1 MVGGIE
7 VPHYRECKKNMPND
21 ILKSIQTVLTKG
33 DKNGVVKLTKEALD
47 KGLSVKTIL
56 EDGLIKSMNAI
67 GEKFKANEIFIPEVL
82 IAAKAMHAGIAI
94 LEPHFTACG
103 IKPAGKV
110 VIGTVKGDLH
120 DIGKN
125 IVSMMLKGACFEVV
139 DLGIDVPPGK
149 FLEIVKTNSPDI
161 IAMSSLLTT
170 SMGAMKDTIKVL
182 KESGLRDKVKIMIGG
197 APVTQIFADS
207 IGADSYAKDAATAVD
222 KAKELLSSR
231 KL

>member
-1 MVGGIE
+1 
-7 VPHYRECKKNMPND
+7 MPDD
-21 ILKSIQTVLTKG
+21 ILKNIQDLLAKG
-33 DKNGVVKLTKEALD
+33 DRNGVVKLTKEALD
-47 KGLSVKTIL
+47 KGLGVKRIL

-94 LEPHFTACG
+94 LEPHFIASG
-103 IKPAGKV
+103 IRPAGRV

-125 IVSMMLKGACFEVV
+125 IVSMMLKGACFEVI

-149 FLEIVKTNSPDI
+149 FLEIVQTNSPDI
-161 IAMSSLLTT
+161 IALSSLLTT
-170 SMGAMKDTIKVL
+170 SMGSMRDTIKVL
-182 KESGLRDKVKIMIGG
+182 KESGLRDKVKIIIGG
-197 APVTQIFADS
+197 APVTQGFADS

-222 KAKELLSSR
+222 KAKELLKR
-231 KL
+231 

>member
-1 MVGGIE
+1 MSD
-7 VPHYRECKKNMPND
+7 D
-21 ILKSIQTVLTKG
+21 ILKNIQAALAKG
-33 DKNGVVKLTKEALD
+33 DRNGVAELTKEALD
-47 KGLSVKTIL
+47 KGLGVKVIL

-82 IAAKAMHAGIAI
+82 IAAKAMHAGIAV

-125 IVSMMLKGACFEVV
+125 IVSMMLKGSCFTIE
-139 DLGIDVPPGK
+139 DFGIDVPPAK
-149 FLEIVKTNSPDI
+149 FVGAVKNGGVDI

-170 SMGAMKDTIKVL
+170 SMGSMRDTINSL
-182 KESGLRDKVKIMIGG
+182 KDSGLRDKVKIIIGG
-197 APVTQIFADS
+197 APVTQDFADS
-207 IGADSYAKDAATAVD
+207 IGADAYAKDAATAVD
-222 KAKELLSSR
+222 RARELIKKR
-231 KL
+231 TT

>member
-1 MVGGIE
+1 MD
-7 VPHYRECKKNMPND
+7 D
-21 ILKSIQTVLTKG
+21 ILKNIQTALAGG
-33 DKNGVVKLTKEALD
+33 DRNGVAKLTGEALD
-47 KGLSVKTIL
+47 KGLGVKTIL
-56 EDGLIKSMNAI
+56 EDGLIASMNAV
-67 GEKFKANEIFIPEVL
+67 GVKFKANEMFIPEVL

-125 IVSMMLKGACFEVV
+125 IVSMMLKGARFEVV

-149 FLEIVKTNSPDI
+149 FLEIAQAFSPDI

-170 SMGAMKDTIKVL
+170 SMGAMNDTIKIL
-182 KESGLRDKVKIMIGG
+182 KESGLRDKVKIIVGG
-197 APVTQIFADS
+197 APITQDYADS

-222 KAKELLSSR
+222 KAKEML
-231 KL
+231 KKP

>member
-1 MVGGIE
+1 ME
-7 VPHYRECKKNMPND
+7 SNKQMQDD
-21 ILKSIQTVLTKG
+21 ILKQIREMLAKG
-33 DKNGVVKLTKEALD
+33 DRNGVASLTKEALD
-47 KGLSVKTIL
+47 SGLSVKTIL
-56 EDGLIKSMNAI
+56 EDALIKSMNSI

-82 IAAKAMHAGIAI
+82 ISAKAMHAGIAV
-94 LEPHFTACG
+94 LEPLFAASG
-103 IKPAGKV
+103 IRSAGRV

-149 FLEIVKTNSPDI
+149 FLEIAQTTSPDI

-170 SMGAMKDTIKVL
+170 SMGAMKDTIKAL
-182 KESGLRDKVKIMIGG
+182 KESGLRDKVKIIIGG
-197 APVTQIFADS
+197 APITQGFADS

-222 KAKELLSSR
+222 KARELLK

>member
-1 MVGGIE
+1 M
-7 VPHYRECKKNMPND
+7 PYSKDRKSMQDDSLKN
-21 ILKSIQTVLTKG
+21 IQETLAKG
-33 DKNGVVKLTKEALD
+33 DRNGVTKLIREALD

-56 EDGLIKSMNAI
+56 EEGLIAGMNAI

-125 IVSMMLKGACFEVV
+125 IVSMMLKGARFEVI

-149 FLEIVKTNSPDI
+149 FLEIVQTGSPDI

-170 SMGAMKDTIKVL
+170 SMGAMKDTIKIL
-182 KESGLRDKVKIMIGG
+182 KESGLRDKVKIIVGG
-197 APVTQIFADS
+197 APVTQSYADS

-222 KAKELLSSR
+222 KTRELL
-231 KL
+231 KK

>member
-1 MVGGIE
+1 ME
-7 VPHYRECKKNMPND
+7 S
-21 ILKSIQTVLTKG
+21 ILKTIGEALAKG
-33 DKNGVVKLTKEALD
+33 DRTAVVKLTKEALD
-47 KGLSVKTIL
+47 KGIGVKTIL
-56 EDGLIKSMNAI
+56 EDGLIASMNAI

-82 IAAKAMHAGIAI
+82 IAARAMHAGIAV
-94 LEPHFTACG
+94 LEPHFMACG

-125 IVSMMLKGACFEVV
+125 IVSMMLKGACFEVM

-149 FLEIVKTNSPDI
+149 FVEIVQTKGADI

-170 SMGAMKDTIKVL
+170 SMGAMKDTIKLL
-182 KESGLRDKVKIMIGG
+182 KDLSLRDKVKIIIGG
-197 APVTQIFADS
+197 APVTQGFADS

-222 KAKELLSSR
+222 KAKELINR
-231 KL
+231 YVNK

>member
-1 MVGGIE
+1 MRNNVL
-7 VPHYRECKKNMPND
+7 KD
-21 ILKSIQTVLTKG
+21 IQDALAKG
-33 DKNGVVKLTKEALD
+33 DRNGVAKLTKEALD
-47 KGLSVKTIL
+47 KGLSVKVIL

-94 LEPHFTACG
+94 LEPHFNACG
-103 IKPAGKV
+103 IRSAGKV

-149 FLEIVKTNSPDI
+149 FLEIVQTKSPDI

-182 KESGLRDKVKIMIGG
+182 KESGLRDKVKIIVGG
-197 APVTQIFADS
+197 APITQVFADS

-222 KAKELLSSR
+222 KAKELL
-231 KL
+231 KK

>member
-1 MVGGIE
+1 MQDV
-7 VPHYRECKKNMPND
+7 
-21 ILKSIQTVLTKG
+21 ILKNIGEALAKG
-33 DKNGVVKLTKEALD
+33 DRTAVAKLTKEALD
-47 KGLSVKTIL
+47 KGIDVKTIL
-56 EDGLIKSMNAI
+56 EDGLIASMNAI

-82 IAAKAMHAGIAI
+82 IAARAMHAGIAV
-94 LEPHFTACG
+94 LEPHFMACG

-125 IVSMMLKGACFEVV
+125 IVSMMLKGACFEVM

-149 FLEIVKTNSPDI
+149 FVEIVQTKGADI

-170 SMGAMKDTIKVL
+170 SMGAMKDTIKLL
-182 KESGLRDKVKIMIGG
+182 KDLSLRDKVKIIIGG
-197 APVTQIFADS
+197 APVTQGFADS

-222 KAKELLSSR
+222 RAKELINR
-231 KL
+231 YVNK

>member
-1 MVGGIE
+1 MRNNVL
-7 VPHYRECKKNMPND
+7 KD
-21 ILKSIQTVLTKG
+21 IQDALAKG
-33 DKNGVVKLTKEALD
+33 DRNGVAKLTKEALD
-47 KGLSVKTIL
+47 KGLSVKVIL
-56 EDGLIKSMNAI
+56 EDALIKSMNAI

-149 FLEIVKTNSPDI
+149 FLEIVQTKSPDI

-182 KESGLRDKVKIMIGG
+182 KESGLRDKVKIIVGG
-197 APVTQIFADS
+197 APITQLFADS

-222 KAKELLSSR
+222 KAKELL
-231 KL
+231 KK

>member
-1 MVGGIE
+1 MSD
-7 VPHYRECKKNMPND
+7 D
-21 ILKSIQTVLTKG
+21 ILNNIQATLAKG
-33 DKNGVVKLTKEALD
+33 DRVGVAKLTKEALD
-47 KGLSVKTIL
+47 KGLSVKSIL

-82 IAAKAMHAGIAI
+82 IAAKAMHAGIAV
-94 LEPHFTACG
+94 LEPLFAASG
-103 IKPAGKV
+103 IKPAGRV

-149 FLEIVKTNSPDI
+149 FLEIVQTKTPDI

-170 SMGAMKDTIKVL
+170 SMGAMRETIKVL
-182 KESGLRDKVKIMIGG
+182 KESGLRDKVKIIVGG
-197 APVTQIFADS
+197 APITQVFADS

-222 KAKELLSSR
+222 KAKELL
-231 KL
+231 KK

>member
-1 MVGGIE
+1 MSD
-7 VPHYRECKKNMPND
+7 D
-21 ILKSIQTVLTKG
+21 ILKSIQDALAKG
-33 DKNGVVKLTKEALD
+33 DRLGVSRLTKEALD

-94 LEPHFTACG
+94 LEPHFMACG
-103 IKPAGKV
+103 IKPAGRV
-110 VIGTVKGDLH
+110 AIGTVKGDLH

-149 FLEIVKTNSPDI
+149 FLEIMQTKPPDI

-182 KESGLRDKVKIMIGG
+182 KESGLRDKVKIIVGG
-197 APVTQIFADS
+197 APITQMFADS

-222 KAKELLSSR
+222 KAKELL
-231 KL
+231 KK